1 MGATRVWLIRHG
13 ESESN
18 AGLPGSG
25 PSDTPLTRLGLQQAE
40 QVAEA
45 FPEPP
50 ALIVTSPFLRA
61 WQTAQPTIARF
72 PAAAVQEW
80 PVQEFT
86 YLGDLHGQ
94 ATTGRQREP
103 YARAY
108 WEQLDPRLVNGDAES
123 FADLID
129 RVRECL
135 DRLDRHSSAFIAVF
149 THGTFT
155 RALLWSLATGTTD
168 LSSESMRHFRA
179 FAETFLIPN
188 GCIVELQFPGPRV
201 VAGSTAHLWAPT
213 SATAADHAS

>member
-1 MGATRVWLIRHG
+1 MGAARVWLIRHG

-18 AGLPGSG
+18 AGLPGNG
-25 PSDTPLTRLGLQQAE
+25 PADTPLTPLGLQQAE

-50 ALIVTSPFLRA
+50 ALIVTSPYLRA
-61 WQTAQPTIARF
+61 WRTAQPTIARF

-86 YLGDLHGQ
+86 YLGDLHGN

-103 YARAY
+103 YSRAY
-108 WEQLDPRLVNGDAES
+108 WERSDPHLVNGGAES
-123 FADLID
+123 FTDLID

-135 DRLDRHSSAFIAVF
+135 DRLDRHSPAFIAVF

-155 RALLWSLATGTTD
+155 RALLWSLQTGTTA
-168 LSSESMRHFRA
+168 LTSETMRQFRA
-179 FAETFLIPN
+179 FADTCLMPN

-201 VAGSTAHLWAPT
+201 LAGSTSHLLA
-213 SATAADHAS
+213 SATPADRASR